1 MMQIVDREGLYNALE
16 ILADSLEPFFSKK
29 PHAAMVGIARGG
41 VVVARHVRKI
51 ISGRLGRDIPLGTL
65 DITLY
70 RDDLYSGLEL
80 PVLGQSNIPF
90 HLEDKQLV
98 LVDDVLFTGRT
109 VRAALQE
116 IYDYGRPRSVQLAV
130 LVDRGQRE
138 LPIQADWVPL
148 KMTVK
153 KSDKVQVLLSSNT
166 SVAQK
171 IVREEN
177 NETKINHTKEEGIF
191 ISSR

>member
-1 MMQIVDREGLYNALE
+1 MMQIVDREGLYNALD
-16 ILADSLEPFFSKK
+16 ILVDSLEPFFSKK

-41 VVVARHVRKI
+41 VVVAQHVRRI
-51 ISGRLGRDIPLGTL
+51 LCGRLGRDIPLGTL

-153 KSDKVQVLLSSNT
+153 KTDKVQVLLNSNT

-171 IVREEN
+171 VVREEN
-177 NETKINHTKEEGIF
+177 NETKINHIKEEGIF